1 MKKRYLVLICIVLTL
16 PLLLVACNGTGNG
29 FKYKSAFSMAKFDT
43 SGIIIEKYEGTDK
56 EVVVPNTINNKEVR
70 YISPYT
76 FTGTGVEIIKF
87 QNRICN
93 ESSNFQVYEALNLK
107 KLYLPNND
115 WKYFIAHYDGGAHI
129 SGCSKLEEI
138 HFPPLF
144 NSFGTYERQYYSAIK
159 GCNNLRKIYFYGTHS
174 VVWIKEIGTLFESDL
189 PKTFY
194 DDLTIYVPQNL
205 ISEYRL
211 HDIWKNFNLATFDA
225 VWIEP

>member
-93 ESSNFQVYEALNLK
+93 ESSNFQVYEASNLK

-115 WKYFIAHYDGGAHI
+115 WWYFLPSEEARI
-129 SGCSKLEEI
+129 SGCHLLEEI
-138 HFPPLF
+138 HFPPMF
-144 NSFGTYERQYYSAIK
+144 YAIGDNAYGRK
-159 GCNNLRKIYFYGTHS
+159 SPSIVDCKNLRKMYFYNTH
-174 VVWIKEIGTLFESDL
+174 VVAEIWTLKALFESDL

-194 DDLTIYVPQNL
+194 DDLTIYVSQNM

-225 VWIEP
+225 VWVEP